1 MTMSMQRAK
10 TATSFVLENAR
21 APRKI
26 QRFGNVGGVGP
37 AVGGWLLLAMSAA
50 SRKAEL
56 ESVTIYM
63 YLSSYNLMKC

>member
-26 QRFGNVGGVGP
+26 PRFGNVGGVGP
-37 AVGGWLLLAMSAA
+37 AVGGWLLLAMSSA
-50 SRKAEL
+50 SFRQAE
-56 ESVTIYM
+56 SQSTVQCTT
-63 YLSSYNLMKC
+63 